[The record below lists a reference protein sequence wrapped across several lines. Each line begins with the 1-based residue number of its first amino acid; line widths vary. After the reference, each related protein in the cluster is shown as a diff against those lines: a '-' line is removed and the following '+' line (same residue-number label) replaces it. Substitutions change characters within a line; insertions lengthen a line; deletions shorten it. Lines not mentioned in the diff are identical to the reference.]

1 MFPCLPTSGN
11 IVAQKYSLPR
21 MQKCFPTNSATFL
34 LRKQSFLVCSHVFK
48 CLQDG
53 NMAFPVRKQYFTA
66 NLGQV
71 FLFQIPYLIAI
82 FLFTF
87 AILKKFVANLLRNI
101 ANLLSQ
107 LKTPHFLLEVP
118 HFLLGK
124 CVLFPVPKLTFIL
137 LYFHI
142 KDYFCT

>member
-1 MFPCLPTSGN
+1 MMREPIPFS
-11 IVAQKYSLPR
+11 Q
-21 MQKCFPTNSATFL
+21 SATGNFTYL
-34 LRKQSFLVCSHVFK
+34 LEGKIHFAL
-48 CLQDG
+48 
-53 NMAFPVRKQYFTA
+53 TA

-71 FLFQIPYLIAI
+71 FLFHVSYLIAI

-124 CVLFPVPKLTFIL
+124 CVLFAVPKLTFIL
-137 LYFHI
+137 LYFYR
-142 KDYFCT
+142 KD

>member
-1 MFPCLPTSGN
+1 MAY
-11 IVAQKYSLPR
+11 IVIL
-21 MQKCFPTNSATFL
+21 M
-34 LRKQSFLVCSHVFK
+34 SFQTISSI
-48 CLQDG
+48 
-53 NMAFPVRKQYFTA
+53 TA

-71 FLFQIPYLIAI
+71 FLFQVPYLIAI

-87 AILKKFVANLLRNI
+87 AILEKFVADLLRNI

>member
-1 MFPCLPTSGN
+1 MLCSMKN
-11 IVAQKYSLPR
+11 IILI
-21 MQKCFPTNSATFL
+21 
-34 LRKQSFLVCSHVFK
+34 
-48 CLQDG
+48 
-53 NMAFPVRKQYFTA
+53 TA

-71 FLFQIPYLIAI
+71 FLFQVSYLIAI

-87 AILKKFVANLLRNI
+87 AILEKFVADLLRNI

-107 LKTPHFLLEVP
+107 LKAPHFLLEVP

-137 LYFHI
+137 ARKYFRVVTLYDI
-142 KDYFCT
+142 LKNANI

>member
-1 MFPCLPTSGN
+1 MHGTEN
-11 IVAQKYSLPR
+11 IWI
-21 MQKCFPTNSATFL
+21 
-34 LRKQSFLVCSHVFK
+34 
-48 CLQDG
+48 
-53 NMAFPVRKQYFTA
+53 TA

-71 FLFQIPYLIAI
+71 FLFHVPYLIAI

-107 LKTPHFLLEVP
+107 LKTLHFLLEVP

-124 CVLFPVPKLTFIL
+124 CVLFAVPKLTFIL
-137 LYFHI
+137 LYFYR
-142 KDYFCT
+142 KD

>member
-1 MFPCLPTSGN
+1 M
-11 IVAQKYSLPR
+11 
-21 MQKCFPTNSATFL
+21 
-34 LRKQSFLVCSHVFK
+34 
-48 CLQDG
+48 
-53 NMAFPVRKQYFTA
+53 
-66 NLGQV
+66 
-71 FLFQIPYLIAI
+71 FLFQVPYLIAI

-87 AILKKFVANLLRNI
+87 VILEKFVADLLRNI

-107 LKTPHFLLEVP
+107 LKTAHFLLEVP

>member
-1 MFPCLPTSGN
+1 M
-11 IVAQKYSLPR
+11 
-21 MQKCFPTNSATFL
+21 SARASEGQCVEYANCEIL
-34 LRKQSFLVCSHVFK
+34 AELKIELSV
-48 CLQDG
+48 
-53 NMAFPVRKQYFTA
+53 TA

-71 FLFQIPYLIAI
+71 FLFQVPYLIAI

-87 AILKKFVANLLRNI
+87 AILEKFVADLLRNI

>member
-1 MFPCLPTSGN
+1 MIINEYTPEF
-11 IVAQKYSLPR
+11 
-21 MQKCFPTNSATFL
+21 
-34 LRKQSFLVCSHVFK
+34 QSTKRSK
-48 CLQDG
+48 G
-53 NMAFPVRKQYFTA
+53 AKFTA

-71 FLFQIPYLIAI
+71 FLFRVPYLIAI

-118 HFLLGK
+118 HFLLEVHVTMHVSFGVPGK
-124 CVLFPVPKLTFIL
+124 
-137 LYFHI
+137 
-142 KDYFCT
+142 

>member
-1 MFPCLPTSGN
+1 MTLHLLPVV
-11 IVAQKYSLPR
+11 IIII
-21 MQKCFPTNSATFL
+21 FFL
-34 LRKQSFLVCSHVFK
+34 
-48 CLQDG
+48 
-53 NMAFPVRKQYFTA
+53 FTA

-71 FLFQIPYLIAI
+71 FLFHVPYLIAI

-118 HFLLGK
+118 HFLLGQLGK
-124 CVLFPVPKLTFIL
+124 CVLFAVPKLTFIL
-137 LYFHI
+137 LYFYR
-142 KDYFCT
+142 KD